1 MARYDRSPTGSGN
14 RSAARCAG
22 RHSCNNPGRGAT
34 LPAARPLGYTV
45 TGSPATRRS
54 SATPRGA
61 APGPAN
67 APPSPPR
74 HTRHRTQPASPPKSR
89 TGGGPAP
96 AQATR
101 SVRRLR
107 GAVPRRRAHGPEHRA
122 FRLPSRRR
130 RRALAASPAQ
140 PPARRCPA
148 SPSVADSHASSPDRV
163 PAPKRCGR
171 SSPAPALTWCR
182 RPRLPCDAS
191 APKDGTRH
199 STPPRAMRRRARL
212 RSGVRQRRPSCGLRS
227 PAPPPYR
234 AGPACLPVARRWP
247 TLARR
252 DPGPA
257 VAVPGRSGPG

>member
-148 SPSVADSHASSPDRV
+148 SPSGAAR
-163 PAPKRCGR
+163 PAPPC
-171 SSPAPALTWCR
+171 SPPPPPAPAAPPCR
-182 RPRLPCDAS
+182 FAS
-191 APKDGTRH
+191 A
-199 STPPRAMRRRARL
+199 
-212 RSGVRQRRPSCGLRS
+212 
-227 PAPPPYR
+227 APPPPLPR
-234 AGPACLPVARRWP
+234 IAFRGRLACVVSRPRPGAEAVWQVVSRTGADLVPPSSAPV
-247 TLARR
+247 
-252 DPGPA
+252 
-257 VAVPGRSGPG
+257 